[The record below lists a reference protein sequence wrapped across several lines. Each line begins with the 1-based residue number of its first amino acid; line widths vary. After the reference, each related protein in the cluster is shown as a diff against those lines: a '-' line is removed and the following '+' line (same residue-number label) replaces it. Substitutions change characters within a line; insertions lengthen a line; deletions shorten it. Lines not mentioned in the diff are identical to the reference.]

1 MHQTTIRFSPD
12 LWSAL
17 EHECARLGISAAQFL
32 REAAITRL
40 SYAAG
45 QRGDPAYDEAL
56 GAAAAGVD
64 EALQDM
70 AVVGALDHREDQLE
84 SAKAITAQSMLVRER
99 SRQIRERAAEIRRPE
114 GSRRQWQ

>member
-70 AVVGALDHREDQLE
+70 AVVG